1 MFDKEITESRANEVA
16 LRFGFLSIPL
26 YNLLRRITMQLNA
39 SEIQDLIKLV
49 QYTVENES
57 THYDEFVES
66 GGKPND
72 HIYWT
77 ARRLLT
83 TLQSNTLS

>member
-1 MFDKEITESRANEVA
+1 
-16 LRFGFLSIPL
+16 
-26 YNLLRRITMQLNA
+26 MQLNP
-39 SEIQDLIKLV
+39 SNIQDLIKLV
-49 QYTVENES
+49 QYTVSNES
-57 THYDEFVES
+57 NHYEEFVES

-83 TLQSNTLS
+83 TLQTENLI